1 MARSTVLFYPSSTSA
16 ITAKSIVDSVNACQ
30 PLADTS
36 GEPKI
41 TSFLSVPYILTLLSP
56 ASDSKDTHG
65 ATKLLASMEIVSTGG
80 APLDTAVGNG
90 LVDAGVR
97 LVSRLGSSECG
108 CKSSS
113 IANRISLV

>member
-16 ITAKSIVDSVNACQ
+16 ITAQSIVESVTACQ
-30 PLADTS
+30 PPADTP
-36 GEPKI
+36 GESRI

-56 ASDSKDTHG
+56 ASESKDTHG

-80 APLDTAVGNG
+80 APLDTAVGNR

-108 CKSSS
+108 CESFSS
-113 IANRISLV
+113 AR